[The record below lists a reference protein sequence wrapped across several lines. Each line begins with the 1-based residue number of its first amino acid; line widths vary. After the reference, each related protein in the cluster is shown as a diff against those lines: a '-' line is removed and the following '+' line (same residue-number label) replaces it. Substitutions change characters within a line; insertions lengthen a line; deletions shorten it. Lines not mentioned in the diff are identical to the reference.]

1 MLTIDELSKKIDSP
15 DEEMRREAIEGL
27 LDVSFEPKI
36 LPLLKKAIGDESW
49 RVRKS
54 AVNVGVSF
62 HEPAAV
68 AAIVP
73 LMIDLLRAEDNAGLR
88 NSAVECLTRFG
99 IKSAPYLIQ
108 NLNDKDH
115 DVRKFIVDI
124 LSDIWTRKG
133 DQVLDQGIVDA
144 LIIAIDDHNENVRL
158 AAIEG
163 LGKIG
168 SNNAV
173 QALLKILEKGDSALK
188 FTTLEALG
196 NIGRPIPMKG
206 VYSALSDRF
215 LKRAAYD
222 LMGKVGGAEA
232 VPYLMDGL
240 HESSTSTREAAIA
253 ALYMLASS
261 FRLSKHDISSH
272 ILHLTPS
279 TIEKIAS
286 SLESPNL
293 NVKKG
298 VVFVLGLSG
307 KKQAAEHIIK
317 ALYFNEIVGEAKQAL
332 IELGNKVLD
341 VILNSYPRQEEQV
354 RSLLCSILGEIGNKK
369 AENVLVQAIKDNY
382 GHVRSS
388 AAKALGKINLEKA
401 IPEIVSLLQDEFD
414 DVRYAAVDALCYL
427 APDSDKIL
435 AAILPLLSKDDPY
448 IREKAII
455 VLGKISRG
463 IHRNKRSKGIEKV
476 RLAIKDSS
484 PIVRKAAV
492 YALEGIGEEQYVQ
505 DVILAL
511 TDEDKQVRLAAAK
524 VLGNMA
530 TKKAVDPLLLTLK
543 DEDIWVKT
551 AAVESLG
558 KIGGEN
564 VIKVMKELV
573 DDANGMIVCAALEAM
588 AGIAGREP
596 QTIKEIKPWAAK
608 CLFHNDAEV
617 VKVAAQVIARIDE
630 EGVVT
635 AITPLLEHQD
645 WDVRAQ
651 VVDILSKRK
660 DSFIRICL
668 ETHLKIETDDLV
680 KQKITEALK
689 DSEQ

>member
-1 MLTIDELSKKIDSP
+1 MLNIDDLLKRLDSP

-27 LDVSFEPKI
+27 LDVPFEPKI

-62 HEPAAV
+62 HESAAV
-68 AAIVP
+68 AAIVL
-73 LMIDLLRAEDNAGLR
+73 LMIDLLHAEDNAGLR
-88 NSAVECLTRFG
+88 NSAIECLTRFG

-115 DVRKFIVDI
+115 DVRKFIVDT
-124 LSDIWTRKG
+124 LSDIWTSKG

-144 LIIAIDDHNENVRL
+144 LIIAVDDHNENVRL
-158 AAIEG
+158 SAIEG

-168 SNNAV
+168 SDKAV
-173 QALLKILEKGDSALK
+173 QVLLKILGKGDSILK

-206 VYSALSDRF
+206 VYTALSDRF

-222 LMGKVGGAEA
+222 LIGKVGGAEA

-240 HESSTSTREAAIA
+240 QESSTSTREAAIA
-253 ALYMLASS
+253 AIYMLASS
-261 FRLSKHDISSH
+261 LRLSKHDLISH
-272 ILHLTPS
+272 VLHLTPS
-279 TIEKIAS
+279 TIEKTAS

-298 VVFVLGLSG
+298 VVLVLGLTG

-317 ALYFNEIVGEAKQAL
+317 ALHFNEIAGEAKEAL

-341 VILNSYPRQEEQV
+341 VILNSYPKQEEKV
-354 RSLLCSILGEIGNKK
+354 RGLLCSILGEIGNKK
-369 AENVLVQAIKDNY
+369 AENILVQAIKDNY

-401 IPEIVSLLQDEFD
+401 VPEIVSLLQDEFD
-414 DVRYAAVDALCYL
+414 DVRYAAVDALCFL

-435 AAILPLLSKDDPY
+435 PAILPLLSKDNPY

-455 VLGKISRG
+455 VLGRISRG
-463 IHRNKRSKGIEKV
+463 THRKEGSKGIEKI

-492 YALEGIGEEQYVQ
+492 YAIEGIGEEQYVQ

-530 TKKAVDPLLLTLK
+530 IRKAVEPLLLMLK
-543 DEDIWVKT
+543 DEDVWVKA

-564 VIKVMKELV
+564 VIKAMKELV
-573 DDANGMIVCAALEAM
+573 DDANGMIVCTALEAM

-608 CLFHNDAEV
+608 CLFHSDAEV
-617 VKVAAQVIARIDE
+617 VKVAAQVMARIDE
-630 EGVVT
+630 EGVVNV
-635 AITPLLEHQD
+635 ITPLLEHPD

-680 KQKITEALK
+680 KQRIVEALK
-689 DSEQ
+689 DSRQ